1 MRLVDLLGPDMPG
14 SPPVGDVEIAGI
26 ASDSREVRPGFLFAA
41 LPGLA
46 TDGRY
51 FVDDAV
57 ARGAAAILV
66 PEPIDIGAAEGRV
79 QTVVDADPRHRL
91 AEICARFYPDA
102 PGTCVAVTGT
112 NGKTS
117 AVVFARQIW
126 GAIGLRTAAVGTL
139 GVVGP
144 AGRRAGVL
152 TTPDPVSLHRELA
165 ALAGE
170 GVERVALEASSH
182 GLAQSRL
189 DGLRLAAA
197 GFTNL
202 SRDHLDYH
210 VSFDAY
216 RAAKLRLF
224 DELLPPGGTAVLN
237 ADSPEFGI
245 FAEACRARGCRVI
258 DYGRKARELRLVSV
272 EPDAEGQVAE
282 LVAFGE
288 ARRQRFRLIGEFQI
302 ANALCAA
309 GLVVGGGDDPCA
321 AIDALGTLEA
331 PPGRMQPVG
340 CSPTGAAIF
349 VDYAHTPVALAHAL
363 QALRPH
369 AAGAL
374 VAVFGCGG
382 DRDSGKR
389 RLMGEA
395 AARFADRVVV
405 TDDNPRGE
413 DPGAIRREVLAG
425 CPGAV
430 EIGDRGEAIRTAIA
444 GLASD
449 DVLVI
454 AGKGHETGQ
463 IVGGTARPFDD
474 VETAREAARALGG
487 VGA

>member
-1 MRLVDLLGPDMPG
+1 MPG
-14 SPPVGDVEIAGI
+14 SPRAGDVEITGVT
-26 ASDSREVRPGFLFAA
+26 SDSREVRPGFLFAA

-57 ARGAAAILV
+57 ARGATAILV
-66 PEPIDIGAAEGRV
+66 PEATDADAVAGRV
-79 QTVVDADPRHRL
+79 QVVVDAAPRRRL
-91 AEICARFYPDA
+91 AEICARFYPER
-102 PGTCVAVTGT
+102 PETCVAVTGT

-117 AVVFARQIW
+117 AVAFARQIW
-126 GAIGLRTAAVGTL
+126 GAIGLPAAAIGTL

-144 AGRRAGVL
+144 SGRHAGAL

-165 ALAGE
+165 ALAGA
-170 GVERVALEASSH
+170 GVERAALEASSH

-237 ADSPEFGI
+237 ADSPEYGL
-245 FAEACRARGCRVI
+245 FAEACQARGCPVI
-258 DYGRKARELRLVSV
+258 DYGRNARELRLVSV
-272 EPDAEGQVAE
+272 EPDPHGQVGE

-288 ARRQRFRLIGEFQI
+288 TRRQRFGLIGEFQI

-340 CSPTGAAIF
+340 RSPTDAAIF
-349 VDYAHTPVALAHAL
+349 VDYAHTPVALVHAL

-395 AARFADRVVV
+395 AALFADRVVV

-413 DPGAIRREVLAG
+413 DPAAIRQEVLAG
-425 CPGAV
+425 CPDAI

-444 GLASD
+444 GLAAE
-449 DVLVI
+449 DVLVV

-463 IVGGTARPFDD
+463 IVGGTMRPFDD
-474 VETAREAARALGG
+474 AETVREAVRALGG

>member
-1 MRLVDLLGPDMPG
+1 MPG
-14 SPPVGDVEIAGI
+14 SPRAGDVEITGVT
-26 ASDSREVRPGFLFAA
+26 SDSREVRPGFLFAA

-57 ARGAAAILV
+57 ERGAAAILV
-66 PEPIDIGAAEGRV
+66 PEATDADAVAGRV
-79 QTVVDADPRHRL
+79 QIVVDAAPRRRL
-91 AEICARFYPDA
+91 AEICARFYPER
-102 PGTCVAVTGT
+102 PETCVAVTGT

-126 GAIGLRTAAVGTL
+126 GAIGLPAAAVGTL

-144 AGRRAGVL
+144 AGRRAGAL

-165 ALAGE
+165 ALAGA
-170 GVERVALEASSH
+170 GVERAALEASSH

-237 ADSPEFGI
+237 ADSPEYGL
-245 FAEACRARGCRVI
+245 FAEACRARGCPII
-258 DYGRKARELRLVSV
+258 DYGRNARELRLVSV
-272 EPDAEGQVAE
+272 EPDPHGQVGD

-288 ARRQRFRLIGEFQI
+288 TRRQRFGLIGEFQI

-340 CSPTGAAIF
+340 RSPTGAAIF
-349 VDYAHTPVALAHAL
+349 VDYAHTPVALVHAL

-369 AAGAL
+369 AAGTL

-382 DRDSGKR
+382 DRDPGKR
-389 RLMGEA
+389 QLMGEA

-425 CPGAV
+425 CPDAI

-444 GLASD
+444 ELAAE
-449 DVLVI
+449 DVLVV

-463 IVGGTARPFDD
+463 IAGGITRPFNDA
-474 VETAREAARALGG
+474 ETVREAVRALGG

>member
-1 MRLVDLLGPDMPG
+1 MPG
-14 SPPVGDVEIAGI
+14 SPPAGDVEITGVT
-26 ASDSREVRPGFLFAA
+26 SDSREVRPGFLFAA
-41 LPGLA
+41 LPGLT
-46 TDGRY
+46 TDGRH

-66 PEPIDIGAAEGRV
+66 PEATDAAAAGRAQV
-79 QTVVDADPRHRL
+79 VVDADPRRRL
-91 AEICARFYPDA
+91 AEICARFHPER
-102 PGTCVAVTGT
+102 PETCVAVTGT

-126 GAIGLRTAAVGTL
+126 GAIGLPAAAVGTL

-144 AGRRAGVL
+144 AGRRAGAL

-170 GVERVALEASSH
+170 GVERAALEASSH

-237 ADSPEFGI
+237 ADSPEYGI
-245 FAEACRARGCRVI
+245 FAETCRARGCPVI
-258 DYGRKARELRLVSV
+258 DYGRNARELRLVSV
-272 EPDAEGQVAE
+272 EPDPRGQVAE

-288 ARRQRFRLIGEFQI
+288 SRRQRFGLIGEFQI

-340 CSPTGAAIF
+340 HSPTGAAIF
-349 VDYAHTPVALAHAL
+349 VDYAHTPVALVHAL

-405 TDDNPRGE
+405 TDDNPRDE

-425 CPGAV
+425 CPDAI
-430 EIGDRGEAIRTAIA
+430 EIGDRGEAIRNAIA
-444 GLASD
+444 GLAAD
-449 DVLVI
+449 DVLVV

-463 IVGGTARPFDD
+463 IAGGATRPFDD
-474 VETAREAARALGG
+474 AETVREAVRALRG

>member
-1 MRLVDLLGPDMPG
+1 MPG
-14 SPPVGDVEIAGI
+14 SPRAGDVEITGVT
-26 ASDSREVRPGFLFAA
+26 SDSREVRPGFLFAA

-66 PEPIDIGAAEGRV
+66 REASDADAVAGRV
-79 QTVVDADPRHRL
+79 QVVVDAAPRRRL
-91 AEICARFYPDA
+91 AEICARFYPER
-102 PGTCVAVTGT
+102 PETCVAVTGT

-126 GAIGLRTAAVGTL
+126 GAIGLPAAAIGTL

-144 AGRRAGVL
+144 SGRRAGAL

-165 ALAGE
+165 ALAGA
-170 GVERVALEASSH
+170 GVERAALEASSH

-237 ADSPEFGI
+237 ADSPEYGL
-245 FAEACRARGCRVI
+245 FAEACRARGCPII
-258 DYGRKARELRLVSV
+258 DYGRNARELRLVSV
-272 EPDAEGQVAE
+272 EPDPHGQVGD

-288 ARRQRFRLIGEFQI
+288 TRRQRFGLIGEFQI

-340 CSPTGAAIF
+340 RSPTGAAIF
-349 VDYAHTPVALAHAL
+349 VDYAHTPVALVHAL

-382 DRDSGKR
+382 DRDPGKR
-389 RLMGEA
+389 QLMGEA

-425 CPGAV
+425 CPDAI

-444 GLASD
+444 ELAAE
-449 DVLVI
+449 DVLVV

-463 IVGGTARPFDD
+463 IAGGITRPFDD
-474 VETAREAARALGG
+474 AETVREAVRALGG

>member
-14 SPPVGDVEIAGI
+14 SPQAGDVEITGVTG
-26 ASDSREVRPGFLFAA
+26 DSREVRPGFLFAA

-57 ARGAAAILV
+57 ARGAAAVLV
-66 PEPIDIGAAEGRV
+66 PEATDIGAAEGRV
-79 QTVVDADPRHRL
+79 QVVVDADPRHRF
-91 AEICARFYPDA
+91 AKICARFYPSRPDI
-102 PGTCVAVTGT
+102 CVAVTGT

-126 GAIGLRTAAVGTL
+126 GAIGLRAAAVGTL
-139 GVVGP
+139 GVVEPSGT
-144 AGRRAGVL
+144 RAGAL
-152 TTPDPVSLHRELA
+152 TTPDPVSLHRELD
-165 ALAGE
+165 ALARG
-170 GVERVALEASSH
+170 GVERAALEASSH

-237 ADSPEFGI
+237 ADSPEYGI
-245 FAEACRARGCRVI
+245 FEAACGARGCPII
-258 DYGRKARELRLVSV
+258 DYGRNARELRLVSV
-272 EPDAEGQVAE
+272 EPDADGQVAE
-282 LVAFGE
+282 LVAFGQT
-288 ARRQRFRLIGEFQI
+288 RRQRFGLIGEFQI

-309 GLVVGGGDDPCA
+309 GLVIGGGDDPYA

-331 PPGRMQPVG
+331 PPGRMQPVAR
-340 CSPTGAAIF
+340 SPTGAAIF
-349 VDYAHTPVALAHAL
+349 VDYAHTPVALVHAL

-369 AAGAL
+369 TAGAL
-374 VAVFGCGG
+374 VVVFGCGG

-395 AARFADRVVV
+395 AARFADRTVV

-413 DPGAIRREVLAG
+413 DPDAIRREVLAG
-425 CPGAV
+425 CPNAI
-430 EIGDRGEAIRTAIA
+430 EIGDRGEAIRAAVA
-444 GLASD
+444 GLAAD

-454 AGKGHETGQ
+454 AGKGHETSQ
-463 IVGGTARPFDD
+463 VAGGITRPFDD
-474 VETAREAARALGG
+474 AETAREAVRALGG

>member
-1 MRLVDLLGPDMPG
+1 MPG
-14 SPPVGDVEIAGI
+14 SPPAGDVEITGVT
-26 ASDSREVRPGFLFAA
+26 SDSREVRPGFLFAA

-66 PEPIDIGAAEGRV
+66 PEATDAGAAAGRV
-79 QTVVDADPRHRL
+79 QVVVDADPRRRL
-91 AEICARFYPDA
+91 AEICARFYPDR
-102 PGTCVAVTGT
+102 PETCVAVTGT

-126 GAIGLRTAAVGTL
+126 GAIGLPAAAIGTL

-144 AGRRAGVL
+144 AGRRAGAL

-165 ALAGE
+165 ALAGD
-170 GVERVALEASSH
+170 GVERAALEASSH

-237 ADSPEFGI
+237 ADSPEYGI
-245 FAEACRARGCRVI
+245 FAETCRARGCPVI
-258 DYGRKARELRLVSV
+258 DYGRNARELRLVSV
-272 EPDAEGQVAE
+272 EPDPHGQVAD

-288 ARRQRFRLIGEFQI
+288 SRRQRFGLIGEFQI

-340 CSPTGAAIF
+340 YSPTGAAIF
-349 VDYAHTPVALAHAL
+349 VDYAHTPVALVHAL

-425 CPGAV
+425 CPDAI

-444 GLASD
+444 GLAAD
-449 DVLVI
+449 DVLVV

-463 IVGGTARPFDD
+463 IAGGATRPFDD
-474 VETAREAARALGG
+474 AETVREAVRALGG